1 MCQFKPPI
9 SSYSSFKYGHES
21 QSFVGPFLYTTAEF
35 QSVCHKFEEEITN
48 LRRNRMIQQVVPLYF
63 MLVTRHL
70 EVGRRR
76 FYLVLGSI
84 LYKTY
89 YCIKV
94 LDYTQEAMTRT
105 ITRFEIMTYKEQVT
119 AMKIF
124 SLGKRRDQSRI
135 RHWLHLQSP
144 Q

>member
-9 SSYSSFKYGHES
+9 SSHSSFKYGHES
-21 QSFVGPFLYTTAEF
+21 QSFAGTFLYTTAEF
-35 QSVCHKFEEEITN
+35 QSVCHKFEK
-48 LRRNRMIQQVVPLYF
+48 RNHKFEKEQNDTASCAIVLHAGHK
-63 MLVTRHL
+63 HL

-76 FYLVLGSI
+76 FYLVLSNI

-89 YCIKV
+89 YCIII

-135 RHWLHLQSP
+135 
-144 Q
+144 